1 MHDVHPKWLSVRRL
15 ETVQLICSV
24 SAYMYRLSSAGGPAN
39 FEKRRLA
46 WRLCKLTACVALCV

>member
-15 ETVQLICSV
+15 ETMQLICSV
-24 SAYMYRLSSAGGPAN
+24 SAYMYRLSNAGGSCQFREAPSG
-39 FEKRRLA
+39 

>member
-15 ETVQLICSV
+15 ETVFTCIG
-24 SAYMYRLSSAGGPAN
+24 YRVRGGPAN

-46 WRLCKLTACVALCV
+46 GAFVN

>member
-24 SAYMYRLSSAGGPAN
+24 SAYMYRLSSGGGPAN

-46 WRLCKLTACVALCV
+46 GAFVN

>member
-24 SAYMYRLSSAGGPAN
+24 SAYMYRLSSGGVLPISRSAVW
-39 FEKRRLA
+39 LA
-46 WRLCKLTACVALCV
+46 PL

>member
-24 SAYMYRLSSAGGPAN
+24 SAYMYRLSSAGGSCKFREAPSG
-39 FEKRRLA
+39 

>member
-24 SAYMYRLSSAGGPAN
+24 SAYMYRLSNAGGSCQFREAPS
-39 FEKRRLA
+39 RLA
-46 WRLCKLTACVALCV
+46 PL